1 MDYLAVS
8 GQSWLHRLP
17 AGVKLLAL
25 AGVLAVVLSIHSLP
39 LYAGV
44 LAVVLLLAASAR
56 LPLLTLIALTLY
68 PLVFLAMLMI
78 SIEHLTVLS
87 AATLAMRVLAST
99 ASIILV
105 LLTTSYPAIFG
116 ALGRVLPAG
125 FVAAL
130 FFTYRALFI
139 INSIIINTRVAF
151 HLRGG
156 LSYRHPLASLKNLGT
171 ALAHV
176 LVHAIETSQ
185 RMAENLTV
193 RGFQSRVYY
202 LGRK

>member
-1 MDYLAVS
+1 MDLYELDYLAVS

-116 ALGRVLPAG
+116 ALGRVLPG
-125 FVAAL
+125 SW
-130 FFTYRALFI
+130 RRC
-139 INSIIINTRVAF
+139 S
-151 HLRGG
+151 LRIARC
-156 LSYRHPLASLKNLGT
+156 SSLT
-171 ALAHV
+171 ALLSIRASPSIC
-176 LVHAIETSQ
+176 A
-185 RMAENLTV
+185 A
-193 RGFQSRVYY
+193 G
-202 LGRK
+202 